1 MRKQDKVILWPAYF
15 DSTKTRTE
23 GRRVPK
29 NLAVPSPRIEELQ
42 KATERIGLHSEAVL
56 EAKCP
61 SATWQK
67 TGMILVSKK
76 GSKTRIIREIA
87 KELLNIRGQP

>member
-15 DSTKTRTE
+15 DSTRTRTE

-29 NLAVPSPRIEELQ
+29 NLAVPSPKLEELQ
-42 KATERIGLHSEAVL
+42 KAAERIGLHSEAVL

-61 SATWQK
+61 SAPWQK

>member
-1 MRKQDKVILWPAYF
+1 LRKQDKVIVWPAYF

-29 NLAVPSPRIEELQ
+29 NLAVPSPKIEELQ
-42 KATERIGLHSEAVL
+42 KATERTGLHSEAVL
-56 EAKCP
+56 EARHS
-61 SATWQK
+61 SAPWQK
-67 TGMILVSKK
+67 TGMVVVSKK

-87 KELLNIRGQP
+87 KELLSIRGQP